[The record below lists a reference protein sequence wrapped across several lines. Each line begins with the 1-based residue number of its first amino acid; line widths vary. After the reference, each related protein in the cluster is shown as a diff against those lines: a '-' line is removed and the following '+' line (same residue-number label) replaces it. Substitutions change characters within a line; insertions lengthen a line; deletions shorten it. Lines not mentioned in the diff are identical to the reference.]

1 MVGNTAVT
9 YVRLAATAL
18 IAGLAAIFPYYP
30 SWYWITAVIAAA
42 SAVGIH
48 AIPAVGQNS
57 GGMQMSEPTGR
68 QLMGLDAREQTVTE
82 PAEPEQAEEA
92 AEPEQTEEAAEPEQ
106 AEEAAEPEQTE
117 ETEGDER
124 DRELSTA
131 ETEPNG
137 RQLMGLDPR

>member
-1 MVGNTAVT
+1 VGNTAVT
-9 YVRLAATAL
+9 YVRLAATG
-18 IAGLAAIFPYYP
+18 IITGLAAIYPYNP

-48 AIPAVGQNS
+48 AIPAVGQS
-57 GGMQMSEPTGR
+57 KEEMMSEPTGR

-106 AEEAAEPEQTE
+106 TEEAAEPEQPQE
-117 ETEGDER
+117 D
-124 DRELSTA
+124 A
-131 ETEPNG
+131 EPTG